1 VSRSIPPIVLFGS
14 RGNALMLRDLM
25 RRPQTL
31 EPLYNVVAYIDD
43 FRGNAGLAIDG
54 APIVS
59 FARWQ
64 REFLDVPC
72 LITVGD
78 PQARRSIGAR
88 LREAGAL
95 LPAVYDRE
103 GLGEVTVEE
112 GAFVASGQRFD
123 AGAHVG
129 AFAIVY
135 PFVCVS
141 ADARIG
147 DYVTLCPRAQLIGR
161 VHVEDDVFVG
171 AGAQIIGDA
180 AAVRIGR
187 GARVSAGT
195 IVRASLADGRRAYGD
210 PTREVDGMHVV
221 R

>member
-1 VSRSIPPIVLFGS
+1 
-14 RGNALMLRDLM
+14 MLRDLM

-31 EPLYNVVAYIDD
+31 EPLYAVVAYIDD
-43 FRGNAGLAIDG
+43 FRGGDGVSIDG

-64 REFLDVPC
+64 RELRDVPC
-72 LITVGD
+72 LVTVGD
-78 PQARRSIGAR
+78 PQARRAIAAR

-103 GLGEVTVEE
+103 ELGDVTVDE
-112 GAFVASGQRFD
+112 GAFVAAGQRFD
-123 AGAHVG
+123 SGAHIG

-135 PFVCVS
+135 PFVRVS
-141 ADARIG
+141 TQSRIG
-147 DYVTLCPRAQLIGR
+147 DYVTLCPRTQLTGR
-161 VHVEDDVFVG
+161 VVIEDNVFVG
-171 AGAQIIGDA
+171 AGAHIIGETE
-180 AAVRIGR
+180 AVRIGR
-187 GARVSAGT
+187 GARISAGT

-210 PTREVDGMHVV
+210 PMRVVDGMHVV